1 LRNQKQEQQPTH
13 LSANKHHTT
22 TPECRIAL
30 KSSFSL
36 KMDVSGVEEN
46 VNSRFIDYT
55 KATPWEY
62 LVADIEKNIRTWIM
76 SKKENESNNPD
87 HMDESHEVEIEY
99 LDKKY
104 LLSYEIHE
112 HRSTH
117 SFVEKVGISLWFD
130 IPRYLVFNRVEET
143 LSDVSERRV
152 LFSAL
157 ISALDSSRCQIP
169 VFLTSEPQES
179 IFYSKE
185 VLGYEII
192 SPRVTEHNAGAY
204 CDHEPAIYQY
214 ESLILDAVNRKHSF
228 YYLDGLSRL
237 FGAKLWKFS
246 SGTISISEETVI
258 VSAWE
263 HYEYIPPTDYS
274 TRERVDLWGLSSTP
288 TAPPTLYSSDS
299 FSQSEFSRQ
308 MSQNSFSTPFEISL
322 PPVIQ
327 STMEDLLAPF
337 PDGATTFVSG
347 DIPLAKLTIQTYFEN
362 LKQSAVVDNDYYTT
376 LLPSKLPFTSWSA
389 EAEFSS
395 NYITVPSSPLDLSS
409 PPQLSPTYSTS
420 LRKLLA
426 LYICGKSCK
435 PGHTYR
441 SVSGK
446 DGPVKVLNTDKAMQI
461 SSVLSLDTRKAVFGL
476 CQSISLP
483 TENTNNS
490 GILPQD
496 LLMRVFSRSLWIDIS
511 EEQHGSLLYE
521 NHFDLKTK
529 DKDKDNKMKDP
540 QSLKS
545 FQSKDNT
552 NAIDPKR
559 SQTSDSPDKK
569 SGSGS
574 GGTNKS
580 TTGKF
585 PMPWKWLLNSG
596 IVASPVGSWL
606 SLISVYISSLNDIKS
621 MASLWVECLE
631 EVRIHWENRV
641 PIPRLFPPVPISKGG
656 SQQSLMKFLPDGR
669 CNIWENPLWTDVIER
684 KAATATPF
692 MLPDTSQCLPFQ
704 KLQVITPL
712 LSSSTQTITHYPVP
726 SCR

>member
-1 LRNQKQEQQPTH
+1 
-13 LSANKHHTT
+13 
-22 TPECRIAL
+22 
-30 KSSFSL
+30 
-36 KMDVSGVEEN
+36 MDVTGVEEN

-62 LVADIEKNIRTWIM
+62 LVADIEKQIRTWVGNLKEEEES
-76 SKKENESNNPD
+76 SKAHQSPREEC
-87 HMDESHEVEIEY
+87 HEMEIEY
-99 LDKKY
+99 LEKKY
-104 LLSYEIHE
+104 LLSFELHE
-112 HRSTH
+112 NLFTS
-117 SFVEKVGISLWFD
+117 SFINQVEISLWFD
-130 IPRYLVFNRVEET
+130 IPKYLVLNRMKET

-179 IFYSKE
+179 IVYSKE

-204 CDHEPAIYQY
+204 CHHEPAIYQY
-214 ESLILDAVNRKHSF
+214 ESLILDGVTRKHSF
-228 YYLDGLSRL
+228 YFLDGLARL

-263 HYEYIPPTDYS
+263 HYEYIPPTDYN
-274 TRERVDLWGLSSTP
+274 TRERVDLWGLSSAP
-288 TAPPTLYSSDS
+288 TSPPSLLSSDS
-299 FSQSEFSRQ
+299 FGQSEFSRQ
-308 MSQNSFSTPFEISL
+308 ISQSNFSSPFEISL
-322 PPVIQ
+322 PPMIQ
-327 STMEDLLAPF
+327 STMEDLLAAF
-337 PDGATTFVSG
+337 PDGATTFVAG

-362 LKQSAVVDNDYYTT
+362 LKQSTIVDNDYYTT
-376 LLPSKLPFTSWSA
+376 LLPSKLPFSSWSA
-389 EAEFSS
+389 QAEFSS
-395 NYITVPSSPLDLSS
+395 NYVSIPSSPLDLSS

-441 SVSGK
+441 SLSGK
-446 DGPVKVLNTDKAMQI
+446 DGAVTVLNIEKAMHI
-461 SSVLSLDTRKAVFGL
+461 SSVLSLDTRRAVFGL
-476 CQSISLP
+476 CKSVSLP
-483 TENTNNS
+483 TESTNSS

-511 EEQHGSLLYE
+511 EEQQGAMLYE
-521 NHFDLKTK
+521 NHFDLKDRTK
-529 DKDKDNKMKDP
+529 THP

-545 FQSKDNT
+545 FQSKDDTINPEPT
-552 NAIDPKR
+552 QISETVDKT
-559 SQTSDSPDKK
+559 SQNQ

-574 GGTNKS
+574 KLS
-580 TTGKF
+580 TGKF
-585 PMPWKWLLNSG
+585 PMPWKWLMNSG

-606 SLISVYISSLNDIKS
+606 SLVSVYTSSLNDIKS

-656 SQQSLMKFLPDGR
+656 SQQSLMKLLPGGR
-669 CNIWENPLWTDVIER
+669 CNIWENSLWADVIER
-684 KAATATPF
+684 KSTTATPF

-704 KLQVITPL
+704 KLQVDNTVVPFL
-712 LSSSTQTITHYPVP
+712 TFPSTLF
-726 SCR
+726 R

>member
-1 LRNQKQEQQPTH
+1 VVIFFCFGEKF
-13 LSANKHHTT
+13 
-22 TPECRIAL
+22 I
-30 KSSFSL
+30 SL
-36 KMDVSGVEEN
+36 KMDVTGVEEN

-62 LVADIEKNIRTWIM
+62 LVADIEKNIRTWII
-76 SKKENESNNPD
+76 SKKDSNQENESKNPY
-87 HMDESHEVEIEY
+87 HIDECHEIEIEY

-112 HRSTH
+112 NLSTH
-117 SFVEKVGISLWFD
+117 SFVDKVGISLWFG

-179 IFYSKE
+179 IMYSKE

-246 SGTISISEETVI
+246 SGTISISEETVMI
-258 VSAWE
+258 SAWE
-263 HYEYIPPTDYS
+263 HYEYIPPTDYT
-274 TRERVDLWGLSSTP
+274 TRERVDLWGLTSAP
-288 TAPPTLYSSDS
+288 TSPPILFSSDS
-299 FSQSEFSRQ
+299 FTQSEFSRQ
-308 MSQNSFSTPFEISL
+308 MSQSSFSTPYEISL

-337 PDGATTFVSG
+337 PDGATTFVAG

-376 LLPSKLPFTSWSA
+376 LLPSKLPFSSWSA
-389 EAEFSS
+389 QAEFSS
-395 NYITVPSSPLDLSS
+395 NYISIPSSPLDLSS

-441 SVSGK
+441 SLSGK
-446 DGPVKVLNTDKAMQI
+446 DGPVTVLNTDKAMQI
-461 SSVLSLDTRKAVFGL
+461 SSVLSLDTRKAVFAL
-476 CQSISLP
+476 CKSISLP
-483 TENTNNS
+483 TESTNSS

-521 NHFDLKTK
+521 NHFGTK
-529 DKDKDNKMKDP
+529 DKKTNP
-540 QSLKS
+540 QSLKAY
-545 FQSKDNT
+545 QSKDDT
-552 NAIDPKR
+552 TDSKR
-559 SQTSDSPDKK
+559 SQTSESADKSSQNS
-569 SGSGS
+569 SGSGK
-574 GGTNKS
+574 KS

-606 SLISVYISSLNDIKS
+606 SLVSVYTSSLNDIKS

-656 SQQSLMKFLPDGR
+656 SQQSLLKFLPEGR
-669 CNIWENPLWTDVIER
+669 CNIWENPLWADVIER
-684 KAATATPF
+684 KSTTATPF

-704 KLQVITPL
+704 KLQVITSPTDLSFFLLTLPTHPL
-712 LSSSTQTITHYPVP
+712 
-726 SCR
+726 CR